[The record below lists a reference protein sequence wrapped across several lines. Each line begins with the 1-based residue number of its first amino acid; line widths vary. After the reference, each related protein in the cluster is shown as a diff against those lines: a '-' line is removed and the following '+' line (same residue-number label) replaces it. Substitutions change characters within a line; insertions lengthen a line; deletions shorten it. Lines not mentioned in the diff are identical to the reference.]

1 MIILPICMF
10 EKFKFKDAL
19 IGLWK
24 SKWILVAVAIL
35 TAIVVVFARISKV
48 NKTETVDDRYLTTL
62 SFYVSPN
69 FSISDNVDGKAEAVN
84 MIALSYLSMISS
96 DACVQH
102 VYDKLVSEVSKEDL
116 IKILKLDYTSNNL
129 DKSFLKSITKVVKDK
144 NSALVINVY
153 IETYD
158 KTISN
163 KIVDGYKDFVK
174 KEISNK
180 SNGLVSITHLGTT
193 QALSKGQ
200 TLDSI
205 SADTDADKIVKP
217 ASTSLFKQLII
228 WEFLMLALA
237 VICVFTKV
245 LFMPTINSREDFAQY
260 DVPVVTEIYGF
271 SNCDVKG
278 KEHLNV

>member
-1 MIILPICMF
+1 MF

-48 NKTETVDDRYLTTL
+48 NKKEMIDDRYLTTL

>member
-24 SKWILVAVAIL
+24 SRWILVAVAIL
-35 TAIVVVFARISKV
+35 TAMGVVFARISKV
-48 NKTETVDDRYLTTL
+48 NKKEMIDDRYLTTL

-163 KIVDGYKDFVK
+163 KIVDGYKDFVG

-193 QALSKGQ
+193 QALSEGK
-200 TLDSI
+200 TLDNI
-205 SADTDADKIVKP
+205 SNDTDTDKIVKP
-217 ASTSLFKQLII
+217 VSTSLFKQLII

>member
-1 MIILPICMF
+1 MF

-24 SKWILVAVAIL
+24 SRWILVAVAIL
-35 TAIVVVFARISKV
+35 TAMGVVFARISKV
-48 NKTETVDDRYLTTL
+48 NKKEMIDDRYLTTL

-193 QALSKGQ
+193 QVLSEGK

-271 SNCDVKG
+271 SGCDVRG
-278 KEHLNV
+278 KEHANV

>member
-48 NKTETVDDRYLTTL
+48 NKKEMIDDRYLTTL